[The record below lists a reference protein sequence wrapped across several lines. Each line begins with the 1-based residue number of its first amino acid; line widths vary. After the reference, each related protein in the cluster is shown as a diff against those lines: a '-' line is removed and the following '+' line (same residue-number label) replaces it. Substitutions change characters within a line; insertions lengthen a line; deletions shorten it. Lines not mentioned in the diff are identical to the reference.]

1 MGKRNDAF
9 KEVQQSWANILDY
22 RLPITYDLKSPL
34 TPTIDE
40 LRQRGWGKPG
50 SELGLPIPVPLWY
63 LTGKSFDQRV
73 PLWYLTG
80 KPFDQRVPL
89 WYLTGKPFDQ
99 PVPLWYL
106 IGKSFD
112 QRVFVWYLTGRPFEQ
127 AVPILYLTG
136 ESFDRTGPPFE
147 ADQEVLSKLY
157 DQSTLER

>member
-40 LRQRGWGKPG
+40 LRQRGWSKPG

-73 PLWYLTG
+73 PL
-80 KPFDQRVPL
+80 
-89 WYLTGKPFDQ
+89 
-99 PVPLWYL
+99 
-106 IGKSFD
+106 
-112 QRVFVWYLTGRPFEQ
+112 
-127 AVPILYLTG
+127 LYLPEPLVLEIKHKGTKTQ
-136 ESFDRTGPPFE
+136 RTVVRHFE
-147 ADQEVLSKLY
+147 VRELPS
-157 DQSTLER
+157 

>member
-1 MGKRNDAF
+1 MSPWATDDAF
-9 KEVQQSWANILDY
+9 NEVQQNRGNIRGY
-22 RLPITYDLKSPL
+22 NLPVTYDLKSPL

-80 KPFDQRVPL
+80 KA
-89 WYLTGKPFDQ
+89 
-99 PVPLWYL
+99 
-106 IGKSFD
+106 
-112 QRVFVWYLTGRPFEQ
+112 FEQ

-136 ESFDRTGPPFE
+136 ESFDRTGPTFE
-147 ADQEVLSKLY
+147 ADQEVLSKFY
-157 DQSTLER
+157 DQSTLGRQD

>member
-80 KPFDQRVPL
+80 KPFDQ
-89 WYLTGKPFDQ
+89 

-112 QRVFVWYLTGRPFEQ
+112 QRVLVWYLTGKPFEQ

-136 ESFDRTGPPFE
+136 ESFDRTGPTFE

-157 DQSTLER
+157 DQSRLRR

>member
-80 KPFDQRVPL
+80 KPFDQ
-89 WYLTGKPFDQ
+89 

-112 QRVFVWYLTGRPFEQ
+112 QRVLVWYLTGKPFEQ

-136 ESFDRTGPPFE
+136 ESFDRTGPTFE

-157 DQSTLER
+157 DQSTLGR